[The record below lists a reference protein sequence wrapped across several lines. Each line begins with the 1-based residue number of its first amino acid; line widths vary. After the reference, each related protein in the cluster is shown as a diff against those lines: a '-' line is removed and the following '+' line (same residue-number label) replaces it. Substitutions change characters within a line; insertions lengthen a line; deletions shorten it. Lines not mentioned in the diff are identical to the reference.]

1 MLAKSAMLFGEPVQV
16 KDSILSIPVPP
27 ISSGGRARHEL
38 YFNLLFRGRMRSVC
52 FSPAYASNIHL
63 HMYHKLN
70 PFIKF
75 LWSFFSLPVFLFY
88 LAFLNFKANRIKI

>member
-38 YFNLLFRGRMRSVC
+38 YFNLLFRGRMRSAC
-52 FSPAYASNIHL
+52 FSPTYASNIHL

-75 LWSFFSLPVFLFY
+75 SWSTFFVVSISFFMSDL
-88 LAFLNFKANRIKI
+88 KI